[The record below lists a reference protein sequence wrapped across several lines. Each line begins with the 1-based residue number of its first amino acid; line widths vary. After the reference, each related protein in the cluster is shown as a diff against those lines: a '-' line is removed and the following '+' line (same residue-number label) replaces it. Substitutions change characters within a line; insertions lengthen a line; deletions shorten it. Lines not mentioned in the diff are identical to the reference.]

1 MNFRI
6 GIGYDVHALIEG
18 RKLILGGVDIP
29 HNTGL
34 KGHSDAD
41 VLLHSVT
48 DALLGASAL
57 GDIGKHF
64 PDTDPEYKNA
74 DSIELLKKVRQLIQ
88 EKGYNV
94 VNVDATIIA
103 ESPKMQP
110 HIGKMRANIADALQC
125 DLSQVSIKA
134 TTNEKLGA
142 LGGKRGIAVHSVA
155 LIVKG

>member
-1 MNFRI
+1 MDFRI
-6 GIGYDVHALIEG
+6 GIGYDVHALTEG

-29 HNTGL
+29 HETGL

-41 VLLHSVT
+41 VLLHSIT

-64 PDTDPEYKNA
+64 PDTDPDHEDA
-74 DSIELLKKVRQLIQ
+74 DSIELLKIVLQLIQ
-88 EKGYNV
+88 EKGYSV
-94 VNVDATIIA
+94 GNVDATIIA

-110 HIGKMRANIADALQC
+110 HIEKMRANIADALQC
-125 DLSQVSIKA
+125 GLSQVSVKA

-142 LGGKRGIAVHSVA
+142 LGEKQGIAVHSVA
-155 LIVKG
+155 LIVKE

>member
-29 HNTGL
+29 HETGL

-64 PDTDPEYKNA
+64 PDTDPDHKDA
-74 DSIELLKKVRQLIQ
+74 DSIELLKQVLRLIQ
-88 EKGYNV
+88 EKGYRV
-94 VNVDATIIA
+94 GNVDATIIA

-110 HIGKMRANIADALQC
+110 HIEEMRVNIADALQC
-125 DLSQVSIKA
+125 DLSQVSVKA

-142 LGGKRGIAVHSVA
+142 LGGKQGIAVHSVA
-155 LIVKG
+155 LITKG